1 MDKSI
6 LDLNRL
12 GAELK
17 RGTVSPDTAMKALV
31 VQMLDDMR
39 QQMVE
44 LTQRISDC
52 AELLSRDKE
61 FTFEVD
67 RNSRTQLITSIRA
80 RSKFVEAPP
89 STAVTG

>member
-1 MDKSI
+1 MDKPI

-17 RGTVSPDTAMKALV
+17 SGTVSPDTAMRALV

-44 LTQRISDC
+44 LTQRVADC
-52 AELLSRDKE
+52 AELLTRDRE
-61 FTFEVD
+61 FTFEVE
-67 RNSRTQLITSIRA
+67 RNSRTQLVSSIRA
-80 RSKFVEAPP
+80 RSKKVETPP
-89 STAVTG
+89 STVVTG